1 MQNFAKT
8 HTIAG
13 RFSCVLIV
21 NANVSQIINIL
32 IVIID
37 VNPKPANITVT
48 ATEMIA
54 TESVV
59 KVSVFVIQILLK
71 TLLAENVKN
80 IVIILLIAM
89 RLSSVL
95 IIDVNVN
102 QIIDILKVK
111 TSVWP
116 MNANQTMIVIKTI
129 ATEYALRK
137 FMAVNAILIM
147 Y

>member
-1 MQNFAKT
+1 MEDFAKR

-13 RFSCVLIV
+13 RISCVLIV
-21 NANVSQIINIL
+21 NANVNQIINIL

-37 VNPKPANITVT
+37 VKPKPANITVT
-48 ATEMIA
+48 ASNMIA

-59 KVSVFVIQILLK
+59 MVSVFVIQILLK
-71 TLLAENVKN
+71 ALLAENVKN
-80 IVIILLIAM
+80 IVIILLIAI

-95 IIDVNVN
+95 IIGANLTE
-102 QIIDILKVK
+102 IIDILKVK

-116 MNANQTMIVIKTI
+116 TYANQTMIVIKTI
-129 ATEYALRK
+129 VTEYAVRILIG
-137 FMAVNAILIM
+137 VNAILIM